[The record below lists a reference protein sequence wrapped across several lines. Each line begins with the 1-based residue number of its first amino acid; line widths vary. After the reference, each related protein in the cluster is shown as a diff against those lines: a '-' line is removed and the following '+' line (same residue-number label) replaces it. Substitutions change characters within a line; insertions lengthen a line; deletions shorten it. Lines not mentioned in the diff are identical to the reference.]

1 MDGQLFPWHVCVVLC
16 PKSRC
21 FLMMSSWD
29 GKSNPSFQVTHPVSF
44 CVAPLTFELNSDV
57 FPFFPLGNS

>member
-1 MDGQLFPWHVCVVLC
+1 
-16 PKSRC
+16 
-21 FLMMSSWD
+21 MSSWD

-57 FPFFPLGNS
+57 FPFFPSENSQISNYSKTSLQIINP